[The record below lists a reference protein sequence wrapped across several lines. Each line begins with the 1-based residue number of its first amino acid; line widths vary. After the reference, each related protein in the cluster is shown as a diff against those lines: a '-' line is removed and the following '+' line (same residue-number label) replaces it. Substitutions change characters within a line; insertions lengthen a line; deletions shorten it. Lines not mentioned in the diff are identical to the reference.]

1 MNHPL
6 GPDFEKLTDKE
17 ILEKVSELTKRLNL
31 AYRFGN
37 DALIRQVSML
47 LEDFKQEQYNRDRIK
62 NEKINENQKKKG
74 TDWDK
79 LIDI

>member
-6 GPDFEKLTDKE
+6 SPDFEKLTDKE

-62 NEKINENQKKKG
+62 NEKINDNQKKKG

>member
-6 GPDFEKLTDKE
+6 SPDFEKLTDKE

-47 LEDFKQEQYNRDRIK
+47 LEDFKQEEMEELYLLNSVI
-62 NEKINENQKKKG
+62 
-74 TDWDK
+74 
-79 LIDI
+79 

>member
-1 MNHPL
+1 MDH
-6 GPDFEKLTDKE
+6 KE